1 MTEEFPQMAFNLPKK
16 VTVWLINGKE
26 SPVEEEG
33 KERCVQCFDNNSIW
47 KNSEDIKM
55 TNIKF
60 QVFNYTSYYI
70 QNDLLS
76 KDFRFAT
83 VSRFSVKDLK

>member
-1 MTEEFPQMAFNLPKK
+1 MTEGFPQAVFNLLKK

-26 SPVEEEG
+26 SPVEGEG
-33 KERCVQCFDNNSIW
+33 KERCMQCFNNNSIY
-47 KNSEDIKM
+47 KNLEDIKM
-55 TNIKF
+55 MTIKF

>member
-1 MTEEFPQMAFNLPKK
+1 MVKK
-16 VTVWLINGKE
+16 ALL
-26 SPVEEEG
+26 
-33 KERCVQCFDNNSIW
+33 KERGKRCMQCFNNNSIC
-47 KNSEDIKM
+47 KNLEDIKM
-55 TNIKF
+55 MNIKF

-83 VSRFSVKDLK
+83 VSRFSVKDLKNKNQTLKKKKEHPYLTMVQTG